1 MSTPDP
7 FVLLTR
13 VQAWRVLAY
22 LTALERAVIAGSNV
36 DEGDLPLWAQLDEI
50 VIGLNGLDI
59 TIEAVQAALGS
70 APGEGDGDDGGGSG
84 DREPRDPPPGTG
96 PVQMVEIPVP
106 PLEPER
112 SAPTEV
118 LTVDT

>member
-1 MSTPDP
+1 VSSPDP

-22 LTALERAVIAGSNV
+22 LTVLERAVIAGSV

-50 VIGLNGLDI
+50 VIGLEGLDL
-59 TIEAVQAALGS
+59 TIEALQSALGS
-70 APGEGDGDDGGGSG
+70 LPGDDDGDDGGGSG

-96 PVQMVEIPVP
+96 PLQLVEIPVP
-106 PLEPER
+106 PAEPER
-112 SAPTEV
+112 TVPTV
-118 LTVDT
+118 LSSEGT